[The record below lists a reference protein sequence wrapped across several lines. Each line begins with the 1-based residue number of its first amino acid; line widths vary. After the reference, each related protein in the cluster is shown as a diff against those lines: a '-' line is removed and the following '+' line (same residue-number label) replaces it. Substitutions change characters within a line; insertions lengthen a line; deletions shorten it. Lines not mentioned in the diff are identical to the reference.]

1 MAESNQPS
9 GQGPEYSFED
19 FDSGK
24 VFEDLA
30 SITDPY
36 KQGMAERR
44 AAVRATE
51 VKFRN
56 FAKLF
61 RLYKQQNDKKN
72 LPVVS
77 QGGLTEFGDQDL
89 ELNTGEWHADELG
102 IWKYG
107 PGGSSQIVACSHPI
121 MPVMKM
127 RSIDTNTIKYKL
139 AYHRGMQS
147 GAAQKAWSY
156 IDIDAQDMSNPTKI
170 VDRLSPYGVS
180 VTGGDRAKALV
191 DFLRDIT
198 DLNYDIIP
206 EVRSVSRMGWNEQGF
221 SPYVGGVEFDGAAAF
236 ASTCKAIAE
245 SGDYS
250 VWKEEAIKARQYST
264 TARIVLAA
272 SFAAPLVEKLGVLP
286 FFVHLWSAASGTGK
300 TVGQMLGASVWG
312 NPAPGGAFFPT
323 FRSTSVGLEMMA
335 GFLHS
340 IPLFIDDLQLARDS
354 HGNLRFNVYELASGS
369 GKLRSNK
376 SLGLNYI
383 PTWAM
388 CFITSGESP
397 IVSDTDGEGALN
409 RVFEIECYADHKVI
423 EDGHRTA
430 NLLKVN
436 YGFAGR
442 EFVTHLQEDGMVE
455 HARSLYE
462 QFYVECSGNDTT
474 EKQAMAAACIL
485 TGDALAT
492 EWIFRDDNAL
502 TVSDIGEFLKSRE
515 RVSIMERGYDA
526 VCDWVSINT
535 NKLKGIRE
543 DDRGECYG
551 VIEGNTACIIRSV
564 FARVCTDIGINEK
577 SLLSHLRSKGLID
590 VRGKGK
596 GFTKTKRIGP
606 KGKQIAE
613 CICLKLPDRTV
624 DDDVEQIENLTDD
637 DLPF

>member
-1 MAESNQPS
+1 MADNNQV
-9 GQGPEYSFED
+9 EYSYED

-24 VFEDLA
+24 VFEDLVK
-30 SITDPY
+30 ITDLY

-44 AAVRATE
+44 AAARASE

-61 RLYKQQNDKKN
+61 RLYKQQNQKRN
-72 LPVVS
+72 LPVVE

-89 ELNTGEWHADELG
+89 ELNTGDWHADEFG

-107 PGGSSQIVACSHPI
+107 PGGSYQIVACSHPI
-121 MPVMKM
+121 MPVQKM

-139 AYHRGMQS
+139 AYNRGMAS
-147 GAAQKAWSY
+147 GQKVWSY

-180 VTGGDRAKALV
+180 VTGGERSKAMV
-191 DFLRDIT
+191 DFLRDVI
-198 DLNYDIIP
+198 DLNYDVIP
-206 EVRSVSRMGWNEQGF
+206 EVQSVSRMGWNEQGF

-245 SGDYS
+245 TGDYE
-250 VWKEEAIKARQYST
+250 VWKAEAIKARQYST

-312 NPAPGGAFFPT
+312 NPSPGGAFFPT

-340 IPLFIDDLQLARDS
+340 IPLFIDELQLAKDS
-354 HGNLRFNVYELASGS
+354 HGNVRFNVYELASGS

-397 IVSDTDGEGALN
+397 IVSETDGEGALN
-409 RVFEIECYADHKVI
+409 RVFEIECYANDKVI
-423 EDGHRTA
+423 EDGHKTA
-430 NLLKVN
+430 NILKAN
-436 YGFAGR
+436 YGFAGK
-442 EFVTHLQEDGMVE
+442 EFVTRLQEDGMID
-455 HARSLYE
+455 HAKDLYE
-462 QFYVECSGNDTT
+462 QFYSACCGNDTT

-492 EWIFRDDNAL
+492 EWIFQDDNAL
-502 TVSDIGEFLKSRE
+502 TIDDIGEFMKSRE
-515 RVSIMERGYDA
+515 GVSLMERGYD
-526 VCDWVSINT
+526 VLCDWVSINA
-535 NKLKGIRE
+535 NKLRGIRE
-543 DDRGECYG
+543 DDHGECYG
-551 VIEGNTACIIRSV
+551 LVDGNMAYIIRSV
-564 FARVCTDIGINEK
+564 FIRVCAENGINEK
-577 SLLSHLRSKGLID
+577 GLLSHLRSRGLIET
-590 VRGKGK
+590 RGKGK
-596 GFTKTKRIGP
+596 GFTKSKRIGTEDR
-606 KGKQIAE
+606 QIAD
-613 CICLKLPDRTV
+613 CVWLKLPNRGEELDRPG
-624 DDDVEQIENLTDD
+624 VEGKLAGLTFD